1 MSSVIKTSGSNSMV
15 YKYMKLP
22 NKLQAILVS
31 DPEADMASA
40 AMDVGVGSALDPRDR
55 PGLAHFCEHML
66 FMGTE
71 TYPVENEYS
80 VYLKNNAG
88 HSNAYTALN
97 NTNYFFQ
104 VSNQGF
110 EGALDRFSCFFKC
123 PTFNEDSTSRE
134 MNAVDSENKK
144 NLQSDLWRFHQ
155 LIRSEANVDST
166 LNHFSTGN
174 MTTLNH
180 PTIRKDLLK
189 FHKDWYSSNIMK
201 LV

>member
-1 MSSVIKTSGSNSMV
+1 MV